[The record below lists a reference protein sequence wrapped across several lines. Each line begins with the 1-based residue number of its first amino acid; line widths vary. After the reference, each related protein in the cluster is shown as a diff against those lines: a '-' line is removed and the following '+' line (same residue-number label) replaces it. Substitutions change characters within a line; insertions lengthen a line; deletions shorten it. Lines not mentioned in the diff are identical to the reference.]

1 MQIKEIIAECI
12 YVKQEQG
19 QWRHIQ

>member
-12 YVKQEQG
+12 YVKQERG